1 MNFCDLEVRVRYA
14 ETDQMGVAH
23 HTSYLVW
30 FEAGRT
36 EFIRGR
42 GRSYA
47 QVEQEGWLL
56 VVVEAYCRYR
66 RPARYDEVLIVRT
79 HLRELR
85 PATLSFGYQVLRGA
99 DGEVLADGYTVHAA
113 VDRTG
118 RPRRIPDDI
127 RRQLASPEVAARP
140 RGRRRGQASRSLAPA
155 LPGQERPP
163 LRRSTNVPGRA
174 GPRMKARGARE

>member
-1 MNFCDLEVRVRYA
+1 MEFSDLEVRVRYA

-23 HTSYLVW
+23 HASYLVW

-36 EFIRGR
+36 EFIRAR

-47 QVEQEGWLL
+47 QVEQGGWLL
-56 VVVEAYCRYR
+56 VVVEACCRYR

-79 HLRELR
+79 GLRDLR
-85 PATLSFGYQVLRGA
+85 PATLSFGYQVIRHA
-99 DGEVLADGYTVHAA
+99 DGELLAEGYTVHAA

-127 RRQLASPEVAARP
+127 REQLGSTARLGPAAG
-140 RGRRRGQASRSLAPA
+140 GRRRGPA
-155 LPGQERPP
+155 QRPQ
-163 LRRSTNVPGRA
+163 RRRRA
-174 GPRMKARGARE
+174 GAGEVPPSAK